1 MFKTKV
7 EFQHNMT
14 KAQTILGWCYLP
26 VHMFVLPILLSL
38 LSVYSDVELDEVTLN
53 VVYYAIGILFVMA
66 LMIKYLRR
74 DFDNLLDKPVWSL
87 LTIVQA
93 YFINLVMSYAVVLV
107 LELVL
112 SGIINNPNNDLVS
125 DMAQESSGSV
135 FGLAVLIGPIVEEVL
150 FRGTVFGSIR
160 KKNRAAAYIVSMA
173 LFAMYHIWQFAV
185 AYGDASLLIYAL
197 QYLPVGFALAWI
209 YERTS
214 SIWASIIFH
223 MATNAISLAAMQLM
237 GNMM

>member
-1 MFKTKV
+1 MFKTKI

-14 KAQTILGWCYLP
+14 RAQTMLGWCYLP
-26 VHMFVLPILLSL
+26 VHIFVLPILLSL
-38 LSVYSDVELDEVTLN
+38 LMAYSDVELDEVKLN
-53 VVYYAIGILFVMA
+53 VVYYAIGMLFVMA

-74 DFDNLLDKPVWSL
+74 DFDNLLDRPVWSL
-87 LTIVQA
+87 LTIIQA
-93 YFINLVMSYAVVLV
+93 YFINLVMSYVVVLV
-107 LELVL
+107 LELLL
-112 SGIINNPNNDLVS
+112 SGINNPNNNLVS
-125 DMAQESSGSV
+125 DMAQESSGSM

-160 KKNRAAAYIVSMA
+160 KKNRIAAYIVSMA

-214 SIWASIIFH
+214 SIWAPIIFH